1 MPIYE
6 FKCSGCDE
14 VFEVLVLRPI
24 DRKESCPNC
33 GSAETEKLLSVTSSI
48 ISQGDLFAGCP
59 MPCAAGAGQAG
70 RGGCPMSGAGQGR
83 RIPGS
88 GMGGGCPMPPI
99 A

>member
-14 VFEVLVLRPI
+14 TFEVLVLRPV
-24 DRKESCPNC
+24 DRTEPCPNC

-48 ISQGDLFAGCP
+48 ISQGDPFAGCP
-59 MPCAAGAGQAG
+59 MPCAAGSRSAG
-70 RGGCPMSGAGQGR
+70 RGGCPMA
-83 RIPGS
+83 
-88 GMGGGCPMPPI
+88 PI